1 MGKGVSMNRATFLLA
16 GFLLLAFSGG
26 FPLPAAAQILGLLPA
41 GMSPDAVDFTASEL
55 YVLERG
61 KISVFSLPDIAL
73 RRSFGGSGSG
83 PGKLAPQHHFDQ
95 ALRVVG
101 DRVLA
106 EDNAKLIIFSTAGQ
120 WTGELRKPRNTVWF
134 VPVGDGFVAKSM
146 VVSGPERRQDMRLVL
161 YDSELREIKELY
173 RQEWFQQQAPP
184 GFSTV
189 LLGDLLHFAV
199 VQGTICVEE
208 SPKGFVIERFDPAG
222 NRISV
227 IEKPISGFRVTEE
240 DRDREMAL
248 VRTEKRVAAMIGMT
262 GSWDKLRQIWKIT
275 FPETTPALRE
285 LQACG
290 DDLLVRTFERTE
302 RAEKYLLLG
311 LDGTIRREL
320 FLPLVTDPETEARV
334 SGTAFFKLLGERFYS
349 LRRND
354 GTDRWEVWMT
364 KLPGSGAPISS
375 PGL

>member
-1 MGKGVSMNRATFLLA
+1 MSRATSLLA

-26 FPLPAAAQILGLLPA
+26 SPSAAEQILGLLPA

-55 YVLERG
+55 YVLEQG

-83 PGKLAPQHHFDQ
+83 PGKLSPQHHFDQ
-95 ALRVVG
+95 AMRVVG

-106 EDNAKLIIFSTAGQ
+106 EDNAKLIIFSTDGQ
-120 WTGELRKPRNTVWF
+120 LTGELRKPRNTVWF
-134 VPVGDGFVAKSM
+134 FPVGAGFVAKSM
-146 VVSGPERRQDMRLVL
+146 VFSEPAHRQDMRLVL

-173 RQEWFQQQAPP
+173 RQEWFQQQHPP
-184 GFSTV
+184 GFPTV

-199 VQGTICVEE
+199 VQGAICVEE

-227 IEKPISGFRVTEE
+227 IEKPISGIRVTDA
-240 DRDREMAL
+240 DREREMAL
-248 VRTEKRVAAMIGMT
+248 VRSEKRVAAMIGMA
-262 GSWDKLRQIWKIT
+262 GSWEKLRQIWNIT

-302 RAEKYLLLG
+302 KAEKYLLLG
-311 LDGTIRREL
+311 RDGTIRGEL
-320 FLPLVTDPETEARV
+320 FLPPVTDPETESR
-334 SGTAFFKLLGERFYS
+334 
-349 LRRND
+349 
-354 GTDRWEVWMT
+354 
-364 KLPGSGAPISS
+364 APISS
-375 PGL
+375 RGL